1 MRLIPY
7 QQTQLEKQSINL
19 LLNMTGKLLNYSVL
33 LTLNSYAMSKFFKS
47 LQIFIS
53 EEKSLI
59 KDLNA
64 TVLNHLTVQNVAKYF
79 RFFNY
84 YRIMLMIVWT
94 DHDNEVS
101 HINKFFIQKRTLM
114 WGVKFTS

>member
-1 MRLIPY
+1 MGKSEDLETLKRILFQQLMRLQSDTRLIVRLIPY

-19 LLNMTGKLLNYSVL
+19 LLNMT
-33 LTLNSYAMSKFFKS
+33 
-47 LQIFIS
+47 

-64 TVLNHLTVQNVAKYF
+64 TVLNHLTVQNVAKCF

-101 HINKFFIQKRTLM
+101 HINK
-114 WGVKFTS
+114 

>member
-1 MRLIPY
+1 
-7 QQTQLEKQSINL
+7 
-19 LLNMTGKLLNYSVL
+19 MTGKLLNYSVL
-33 LTLNSYAMSKFFKS
+33 LTLKNTGSYAMSKFFKS